1 MRRSFLSRYA
11 TLLLSLIVLVAA
23 FGVWQA
29 KTRSVVHPPPR
40 PDKPQSNALQ
50 LLAKSRRADS
60 DLAYQATVTVT
71 ANYGGHTMKSVA
83 KLFRAPR
90 KLSIHYIEGDGKGMQ
105 SGFNERWFWR
115 QEGAT
120 SPVQAYAEVAYRPDE
135 MAAQRFEQLKKNY
148 RATSMG
154 TDTIDGR
161 KTRVIELVALHSQGA
176 STRAEEKR
184 PARRLWIDEKS
195 GLTLRQ
201 DTFNYR
207 GEPIMKSVLSK
218 VVLNP
223 KFAPDV
229 FMPPATMVKAAH
241 KNSWMAE
248 EMGDK
253 AKQVAQQAGVEPPQ
267 PTFLPAGYSYDN
279 VGLHRCSPTGKEMA
293 ALSRY
298 GDGLNVLTVFALAPK
313 QDSAKSGAQVCDFGH
328 GTMAMRSTPQGAL
341 VAVGDL
347 PPAVLQRVL
356 ASTKVV
362 PAPVS
367 TR

>member
-11 TLLLSLIVLVAA
+11 TISLSLVLLVAA
-23 FGVWQA
+23 FGIWQA
-29 KTRSVVHPPPR
+29 KTRSVVHMPPR
-40 PDKPQSNALQ
+40 PDSPQTNALQ

-90 KLSIHYIEGDGKGMQ
+90 KLSIHYLEGDGKGMQ

-115 QEGAT
+115 QEGAA

-148 RATSMG
+148 RATLMG
-154 TDTIDGR
+154 TDDIDGR
-161 KTRVIELVALHSQGA
+161 TARVIELTSLHSPAA
-176 STRAEEKR
+176 STRAAKNL
-184 PARRLWIDEKS
+184 PARRLWLDEKS

-207 GEPIMKSVLSK
+207 GEPIMKSVLTD

-223 KFAPDV
+223 RFATDV
-229 FMPPATMVKAAH
+229 FMPPAAMMKAAK

-253 AKQVAQQAGVEPPQ
+253 TKQVAQQAGVEPPQ
-267 PTFLPAGYSYDN
+267 PKFLPAGYSYDN
-279 VGLHRCSPTGKEMA
+279 VGLHRCSPTGSEKA
-293 ALSRY
+293 ALTRY
-298 GDGLNVLTVFALAPK
+298 GDGLNVLTVFALAAHK
-313 QDSAKSGAQVCDFGH
+313 GDAKSGAQVCDFGH

-341 VAVGDL
+341 IAVGDL

-356 ASTKVV
+356 ASTKIV
-362 PAPVS
+362 PAPAA